1 MRRIVATLAVIA
13 LLFSAGS
20 AWADFDDDTASANE
34 LFVEAVKLVKSVENA
49 GGPIEKAE
57 VLEEALSKLNEIVDD
72 YPSSDLA
79 VKLISGQDTG
89 SISLEAV
96 GKALERSREEAERAA
111 ERAREEAE
119 RAREEAEREREGAE
133 GARAFE
139 KILKAAEQGDAGA
152 QYNLGFRYYFG
163 KFVPEDYAEALKWF
177 RKAAEQGYAH
187 AQFSL
192 GFLYDHG
199 HGVLENDAEAFKW
212 YRKAAE
218 QGYADAQ
225 YNLGNMYDKGR
236 SVPEDKAEALKWWR
250 KAAEQGHEDANEWLE
265 FLEAK

>member
-1 MRRIVATLAVIA
+1 MRKLAATLAVVGA

-20 AWADFDDDTASANE
+20 ALADFDDDTASANE
-34 LFVEAVKLVKSVENA
+34 LFVEAVKLMKSVENA
-49 GGPIEKAE
+49 EGPIEKAE

-96 GKALERSREEAERAA
+96 GKVLERSREETERAA

-119 RAREEAEREREGAE
+119 RAR
-133 GARAFE
+133 AFE
-139 KILKAAEQGDAGA
+139 KTLKAAEQGDAGA
-152 QYNLGFRYYFG
+152 QYNIGFRYYFG

-225 YNLGNMYDKGR
+225 YNLGNMYGNGWG
-236 SVPEDKAEALKWWR
+236 VPEDKAEALKWWR